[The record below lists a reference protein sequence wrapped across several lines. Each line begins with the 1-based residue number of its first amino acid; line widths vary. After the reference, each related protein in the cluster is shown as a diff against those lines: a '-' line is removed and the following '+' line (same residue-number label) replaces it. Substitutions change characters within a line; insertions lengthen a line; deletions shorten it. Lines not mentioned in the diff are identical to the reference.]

1 LIDVNDNC
9 GGANPSPFSWS
20 PLTHNERL
28 GGYQVSLVEERLPL
42 VRFFEIVYKTAKRVS
57 QERAI
62 NAIQSTSDVD
72 DLGAFA
78 GNDRSIGAGLHLPVH
93 CS

>member
-1 LIDVNDNC
+1 MKGSVATRSASSRSGFLSF
-9 GGANPSPFSWS
+9 A
-20 PLTHNERL
+20 
-28 GGYQVSLVEERLPL
+28 
-42 VRFFEIVYKTAKRVS
+42 FFEIVYKTAKRVS